1 MAGAKSSSGQAANA
15 SKFSNMDWAAIGN
28 YASAGL
34 DILQGLGKW
43 AYAGDIGREK
53 KKLLDSR
60 ANYNRK
66 EIERAFKKNYS
77 IQMSQYAQQL
87 SDLSLQKIQ
96 AENQILQQA
105 TQGIGDIDVQGSSF
119 KDLAFSTLKGEFNS
133 ELNKLIDDN
142 MNANISLQQATQGI
156 GDIDVQGS
164 SFKDLAFSTL
174 KGEFNSELNKLIDD
188 NMNANISLANKAIE
202 QERQVNL
209 GQKLGHIQINA
220 ETDQMK
226 IEGIGQA
233 ISGMTGGLNTYISE
247 KAEDA
252 QEEESSKNIQ
262 EFNAGLTIPDYND
275 KYFNK
280 KLANWVATKRR
291 KIMDSANLSYQNYG
305 RNAMSNYY

>member
-1 MAGAKSSSGQAANA
+1 MAGTAAAATAASSSGQAAGA
-15 SKFSNMDWAAIGN
+15 SKSMDWGAIGN
-28 YASAGL
+28 YASAGI
-34 DILQGLGKW
+34 DILQGIGKW

-105 TQGIGDIDVQGSSF
+105 TQGIGDIDIQGSSF

-142 MNANISLQQATQGI
+142 MNANIT
-156 GDIDVQGS
+156 
-164 SFKDLAFSTL
+164 LAS
-174 KGEFNSELNKLIDD
+174 
-188 NMNANISLANKAIE
+188 KAIE

-226 IEGIGQA
+226 TEGIGQA
-233 ISGMTGGLNTYISE
+233 ISGLTLGINTAVQKKADELE
-247 KAEDA
+247 K
-252 QEEESSKNIQ
+252 EESDKRMEQMTQN
-262 EFNAGLTIPDYND
+262 NALYVPDYND
-275 KYFNK
+275 KYFTRQIDSWQ
-280 KLANWVATKRR
+280 LTKR
-291 KIMDSANLSYQNYG
+291 KNPSILSGLSNDLSFSNYG
-305 RNAMSNYY
+305 RSAMSTYY

>member
-1 MAGAKSSSGQAANA
+1 MAGATAAASAASSSGQAAKA
-15 SKFSNMDWAAIGN
+15 SKSMDWGAIGN
-28 YASAGL
+28 YASAGI
-34 DILQGLGKW
+34 DILQGIGKW

-105 TQGIGDIDVQGSSF
+105 TQGIGDIDIQGSSF

-142 MNANISLQQATQGI
+142 MNANIT
-156 GDIDVQGS
+156 
-164 SFKDLAFSTL
+164 LAS
-174 KGEFNSELNKLIDD
+174 
-188 NMNANISLANKAIE
+188 KAIE

-226 IEGIGQA
+226 TEGIGQA
-233 ISGMTGGLNTYISE
+233 ISGLTLGINTAVQKKADELE
-247 KAEDA
+247 K
-252 QEEESSKNIQ
+252 EESDKRMEQMTQN
-262 EFNAGLTIPDYND
+262 NALYVPDYND
-275 KYFNK
+275 KYFTRQIDSWQ
-280 KLANWVATKRR
+280 LTKR
-291 KIMDSANLSYQNYG
+291 KNPSILSGLSNDLSFSNYG
-305 RNAMSNYY
+305 RSAMSTYY

>member
-1 MAGAKSSSGQAANA
+1 MAGAAAAATAASSSGQAAGA
-15 SKFSNMDWAAIGN
+15 SKSMDWGAIGN
-28 YASAGL
+28 YANAGI
-34 DILQGLGKW
+34 DILQGIGKW

-105 TQGIGDIDVQGSSF
+105 TQGIGDIDIQGSSF

-142 MNANISLQQATQGI
+142 MNANIA
-156 GDIDVQGS
+156 
-164 SFKDLAFSTL
+164 LA
-174 KGEFNSELNKLIDD
+174 G
-188 NMNANISLANKAIE
+188 KAIE

-226 IEGIGQA
+226 TEGIGQA
-233 ISGMTGGLNTYISE
+233 ISGLTLGINTAVQKKADELE
-247 KAEDA
+247 K
-252 QEEESSKNIQ
+252 EESDKRMEQMAQN
-262 EFNAGLTIPDYND
+262 NALYVPDYND
-275 KYFNK
+275 KYFTRQIDSWQ
-280 KLANWVATKRR
+280 LTKR
-291 KIMDSANLSYQNYG
+291 KNPSILSGLSNDLSFSNYG
-305 RNAMSNYY
+305 RSAMSTYY

>member
-1 MAGAKSSSGQAANA
+1 MAGAAAAASAASSSGQAAKA
-15 SKFSNMDWAAIGN
+15 SKSMDWGAIGN
-28 YASAGL
+28 YASAGI
-34 DILQGLGKW
+34 DILQGIGKW

-105 TQGIGDIDVQGSSF
+105 TQGIGDIDIQGSSF

-142 MNANISLQQATQGI
+142 MNANIT
-156 GDIDVQGS
+156 
-164 SFKDLAFSTL
+164 LAS
-174 KGEFNSELNKLIDD
+174 
-188 NMNANISLANKAIE
+188 KAIE

-226 IEGIGQA
+226 TEGIGQV
-233 ISGMTGGLNTYISE
+233 ISGLTLGINTAVQKKADELE
-247 KAEDA
+247 K
-252 QEEESSKNIQ
+252 EESDKRMEQMIQ
-262 EFNAGLTIPDYND
+262 NNALYVPDYND
-275 KYFNK
+275 KYFTRQIDSWQ
-280 KLANWVATKRR
+280 LTKR
-291 KIMDSANLSYQNYG
+291 KNPSILSGLSNDLSFSNYG
-305 RNAMSNYY
+305 RSAMSTYY

>member
-1 MAGAKSSSGQAANA
+1 MAGAAAAATAASSSGQAAGA
-15 SKFSNMDWAAIGN
+15 SKFSNMDWGAIGN
-28 YASAGL
+28 YANAGI
-34 DILQGLGKW
+34 DILQGIGKW
-43 AYAGDIGREK
+43 ASAGDIGREK

-96 AENQILQQA
+96 AENQILLQA

-142 MNANISLQQATQGI
+142 MNANIT
-156 GDIDVQGS
+156 
-164 SFKDLAFSTL
+164 LAS
-174 KGEFNSELNKLIDD
+174 
-188 NMNANISLANKAIE
+188 KAIE

-209 GQKLGHIQINA
+209 NQKLGHIQINA

-226 IEGIGQA
+226 TEGIGQI
-233 ISGMTGGLNTYISE
+233 ISGVTLGFNTAVQKKADELE
-247 KAEDA
+247 K
-252 QEEESSKNIQ
+252 EEANKRMDEMLQKFALYVS
-262 EFNAGLTIPDYND
+262 DYND
-275 KYFNK
+275 KYNTRQKVGWDTIKRKNPSALSGLSNDLSNK
-280 KLANWVATKRR
+280 
-291 KIMDSANLSYQNYG
+291 NYG
-305 RNAMSNYY
+305 QSPL

>member
-1 MAGAKSSSGQAANA
+1 MAGAAAAATAASSSGQAAGA
-15 SKFSNMDWAAIGN
+15 SKFSNMDWGAIGN
-28 YASAGL
+28 YANAGI
-34 DILQGLGKW
+34 DILQGIGKW
-43 AYAGDIGREK
+43 ASAGDIGREK

-105 TQGIGDIDVQGSSF
+105 TQGIGDIDIQGSSF

-142 MNANISLQQATQGI
+142 MNANIA
-156 GDIDVQGS
+156 
-164 SFKDLAFSTL
+164 LA
-174 KGEFNSELNKLIDD
+174 G
-188 NMNANISLANKAIE
+188 KAIE

-226 IEGIGQA
+226 TEGIGQA
-233 ISGMTGGLNTYISE
+233 ISGLTLGINTAVQKKADELE
-247 KAEDA
+247 K
-252 QEEESSKNIQ
+252 EESDKRMEQMAQN
-262 EFNAGLTIPDYND
+262 NALYVPDYND
-275 KYFNK
+275 KYFTRQIDSWQ
-280 KLANWVATKRR
+280 LTKR
-291 KIMDSANLSYQNYG
+291 KNPSILSGLSNDLSFSNYG
-305 RNAMSNYY
+305 RSAMSTYY

>member
-1 MAGAKSSSGQAANA
+1 MAEAKSSSGQAASA
-15 SKFSNMDWAAIGN
+15 SKFSNIDWAAIGN

-87 SDLSLQKIQ
+87 SDLSLQRIQ

-105 TQGIGDIDVQGSSF
+105 TQGIGDID
-119 KDLAFSTLKGEFNS
+119 
-133 ELNKLIDDN
+133 I
-142 MNANISLQQATQGI
+142 
-156 GDIDVQGS
+156 QGS

-188 NMNANISLANKAIE
+188 NMNANISLASKAIE
-202 QERQVNL
+202 QEKQVNL

-226 IEGIGQA
+226 TEGIGQTIA
-233 ISGMTGGLNTYISE
+233 GMTGGLNTYITQ
-247 KAEDA
+247 KAEEA

-262 EFNAGLTIPDYND
+262 EFNTGLAIPDYND
-275 KYFNK
+275 KYFTK
-280 KLANWVATKRR
+280 KLDSWVDAKR
-291 KIMDSANLSYQNYG
+291 KQIKESTNFSYQNYG
-305 RNAMSNYY
+305 RSAMSNYY

>member
-1 MAGAKSSSGQAANA
+1 MAGAAAAVTAASSSGQAAGA
-15 SKFSNMDWAAIGN
+15 SKFSNMDWGAIGN
-28 YASAGL
+28 YANAGI
-34 DILQGLGKW
+34 DILQGIGKW
-43 AYAGDIGREK
+43 ASAGDIGREK

-142 MNANISLQQATQGI
+142 MNANIA
-156 GDIDVQGS
+156 
-164 SFKDLAFSTL
+164 LA
-174 KGEFNSELNKLIDD
+174 G
-188 NMNANISLANKAIE
+188 KAIE

-226 IEGIGQA
+226 TEGIGQA
-233 ISGMTGGLNTYISE
+233 ISGLTLGINTAVQKKADELE
-247 KAEDA
+247 K
-252 QEEESSKNIQ
+252 EESDKRMEQMAQN
-262 EFNAGLTIPDYND
+262 NALYVPDYND
-275 KYFNK
+275 KYFTRQIDSWQ
-280 KLANWVATKRR
+280 LTKR
-291 KIMDSANLSYQNYG
+291 KNPSILSGLSNDLSFSNYG
-305 RNAMSNYY
+305 RSAMSTYY

>member
-1 MAGAKSSSGQAANA
+1 MAEMAGTTSATGA
-15 SKFSNMDWAAIGN
+15 SKNIDWGTIGN
-28 YASAGL
+28 YAMSGL
-34 DILQGLGKW
+34 EIFSGLSKW

-66 EIERAFKKNYS
+66 EIERAFNKNYS

-87 SDLSLQKIQ
+87 SDLSLQRIQ

-105 TQGIGDIDVQGSSF
+105 TQGIGDIDIQGSSF

-142 MNANISLQQATQGI
+142 MNANLT
-156 GDIDVQGS
+156 
-164 SFKDLAFSTL
+164 
-174 KGEFNSELNKLIDD
+174 
-188 NMNANISLANKAIE
+188 LANNAIE

-226 IEGIGQA
+226 TEAIGQVL
-233 ISGMTGGLNTYISE
+233 SGMIMDASTHLTN
-247 KAEDA
+247 KAAAE
-252 QEEESSKNIQ
+252 QKRESDKNIQ
-262 EFNAGLTIPDYND
+262 NFNQGLVIPDVND
-275 KYFNK
+275 KYFTQ
-280 KLANWVATKRR
+280 KLNSWANATKQRIR
-291 KIMDSANLSYQNYG
+291 DSANFNYG
-305 RNAMSNYY
+305 KNAMSTYGGTY

>member
-1 MAGAKSSSGQAANA
+1 MAGAKSSSGQVANA

-142 MNANISLQQATQGI
+142 MNANISL
-156 GDIDVQGS
+156 
-164 SFKDLAFSTL
+164 
-174 KGEFNSELNKLIDD
+174 
-188 NMNANISLANKAIE
+188 ANKAIE

-280 KLANWVATKRR
+280 KLDNWVATKRR

>member
-1 MAGAKSSSGQAANA
+1 MAEAKSSNEQAANA

-87 SDLSLQKIQ
+87 SDLSLQRIQ

-105 TQGIGDIDVQGSSF
+105 TQGIGDID
-119 KDLAFSTLKGEFNS
+119 
-133 ELNKLIDDN
+133 I
-142 MNANISLQQATQGI
+142 
-156 GDIDVQGS
+156 QGS

-209 GQKLGHIQINA
+209 EQKLGHIQINA

-226 IEGIGQA
+226 TEGIGQA

-247 KAEDA
+247 KAE
-252 QEEESSKNIQ
+252 EEQDKETEKRI
-262 EFNAGLTIPDYND
+262 EETKAALIVADYWDRYNTRQISNWEAARRRNQYNLFGVPND
-275 KYFNK
+275 Y
-280 KLANWVATKRR
+280 
-291 KIMDSANLSYQNYG
+291 SYMNYG
-305 RNAMSNYY
+305 LNPYSSNEWR

>member
-1 MAGAKSSSGQAANA
+1 MAGAAAAATAASSSGQAAGA
-15 SKFSNMDWAAIGN
+15 SKSMDWGAIGN
-28 YASAGL
+28 YASAGI
-34 DILQGLGKW
+34 DILQGIGKW

-105 TQGIGDIDVQGSSF
+105 TQGIGDIDIQGSSF

-142 MNANISLQQATQGI
+142 MNANIA
-156 GDIDVQGS
+156 
-164 SFKDLAFSTL
+164 LA
-174 KGEFNSELNKLIDD
+174 G
-188 NMNANISLANKAIE
+188 KAIE

-209 GQKLGHIQINA
+209 EQKLGHIQINA

-226 IEGIGQA
+226 TEAIGQV
-233 ISGMTGGLNTYISE
+233 ISGVTLGFNTAVQKKADELE
-247 KAEDA
+247 K
-252 QEEESSKNIQ
+252 EESDRRMDEMLQKFALYVS
-262 EFNAGLTIPDYND
+262 DYND
-275 KYFNK
+275 KYNTRQKVGWDTVKRKNPSALSGLSNDLSNK
-280 KLANWVATKRR
+280 
-291 KIMDSANLSYQNYG
+291 NYG
-305 RNAMSNYY
+305 QSPL

>member
-1 MAGAKSSSGQAANA
+1 MAGAAAAASAASSSGQAAKA
-15 SKFSNMDWAAIGN
+15 SKSMDWGAIGN
-28 YASAGL
+28 YASAGI
-34 DILQGLGKW
+34 DILQGIGKW

-105 TQGIGDIDVQGSSF
+105 TQGIGDIDIQGSSF

-142 MNANISLQQATQGI
+142 MNANIT
-156 GDIDVQGS
+156 
-164 SFKDLAFSTL
+164 
-174 KGEFNSELNKLIDD
+174 
-188 NMNANISLANKAIE
+188 LANKSIE

-209 GQKLGHIQINA
+209 NQKLGHIQINA

-226 IEGIGQA
+226 TEGIGQI
-233 ISGMTGGLNTYISE
+233 ISGVTLGVNTAVQKKADELE
-247 KAEDA
+247 K
-252 QEEESSKNIQ
+252 EESDRRMDEMLQKFALYVS
-262 EFNAGLTIPDYND
+262 DYND
-275 KYFNK
+275 KYNTRQKVGWDAVKRKNPSALSGLGNDLSNK
-280 KLANWVATKRR
+280 
-291 KIMDSANLSYQNYG
+291 NYG
-305 RNAMSNYY
+305 QSPL